1 MGNAYRTE
9 HGLYYPVSAVAKRLG
24 VSRQR
29 MYQWIQQYPPKHT
42 TQSAYGV
49 MISEED
55 VDRYLT
61 MRRGARF
68 KKGQG

>member
-1 MGNAYRTE
+1 
-9 HGLYYPVSAVAKRLG
+9 
-24 VSRQR
+24 
-29 MYQWIQQYPPKHT
+29 
-42 TQSAYGV
+42 

-55 VDRYLT
+55 VNRYLT